1 MYKTPPPVGQAVMVI
16 LGNRLVSF
24 GQNLHKVALAYGS
37 KHGVAR
43 VVIWPLPNSEG
54 ALCVQYVNGATCS
67 TRFAS
72 YSVLVDWCKARRSWP
87 PAEILSEF

>member
-16 LGNRLVSF
+16 LGNRMASF
-24 GQNLHKVALAYGS
+24 GHNLRIALAYGS

-43 VVIWPLPNSEG
+43 VVIWPLPKSEG
-54 ALCVQYVNGATCS
+54 ALCVQYANGATCS